1 MKVGVVG
8 LGYVGLVTAAV
19 LAENGNTIAGIDN
32 DQGKIRK
39 LREGK
44 SPIYEPG
51 LEASLTNN
59 AERLSYS
66 YDYKELDGCEI
77 VYITVPT
84 PNRGRKIDLSYVNSA
99 IMSALDISRDF
110 VIAVKST
117 VLPGT
122 AFSLYKRFS
131 IPIVSNPEFTRE
143 GSAMEDTRH
152 PERIVIG
159 ASSIEMADP
168 VRRLWEFTESN
179 FLVTSNENAE
189 MIKYAS
195 NSFLATKISFINEIA
210 NLCEKI
216 PNCDVTVIA
225 EGMGYDKR
233 IAPYFLRAGLG
244 YGGSCFPKDTE
255 ALISFAR
262 DLGEPLTIIEAAVS
276 QNNAR
281 IQHVIGMIKSQ
292 LGDDVSGKKI
302 AVMGVSF
309 KDNTDD
315 VRESPALKLI
325 QELAKLGAN
334 LIVYNPVDV
343 KTGFNI
349 PVMKNFNEVPDDL
362 DIIVVAS
369 EWDEFRILENKNLEI
384 PVVDGRRILSPA
396 KFKKYT
402 GVGLSGGKA

>member
-1 MKVGVVG
+1 MKVGVIG

-19 LAENGNTIAGIDN
+19 LAENGNTIAGIDT
-32 DQGKIRK
+32 DHGKIKK
-39 LREGK
+39 LREAK
-44 SPIYEPG
+44 SPVYEPG

-66 YDYKELDGCEI
+66 DNYRELEGCEI
-77 VYITVPT
+77 VYIAVPT
-84 PNRGRKIDLSYVNSA
+84 PNRDRRIDLSYVNSA
-99 IMSALDISRDF
+99 IMSALEISRDF
-110 VIAVKST
+110 IIVVKST

-122 AFSLYKRFS
+122 AYSLSKRFS

-143 GSAMEDTRH
+143 GSAMEDTKH

-159 ASSIEMADP
+159 SYSREMADH
-168 VRRLWEFTESN
+168 VRRLWEFTGSN

-216 PNCDVTVIA
+216 PNCDVSVIA
-225 EGMGYDKR
+225 DGMGYDKR

-262 DLGEPLTIIEAAVS
+262 ELGEPLTIIEAAAS
-276 QNNAR
+276 HNNAR
-281 IQHVIGMIKSQ
+281 IQHVLGIIKSQ
-292 LGDDVSGKKI
+292 LGKDLQGKKI

-309 KDNTDD
+309 KENTDD

-325 QELAKLGAN
+325 HELSKFGAN

-343 KTGFNI
+343 DTGLNI
-349 PVMKNFNEVPDDL
+349 PVLKNFKEIPKDL

-369 EWDEFRILENKNLEI
+369 EWDEFRILEDKNLEI
-384 PVVDGRRILSPA
+384 PVVDGRRMLSPA
-396 KFKKYT
+396 KFKKYV
-402 GVGLSGGKA
+402 GVGFSGKKA